1 MDDHLVSA
9 PPVSLSIE
17 SSESE
22 EISPDKKEEDKN
34 YDEIEREVKEL
45 KIVEDSVSDDSK
57 IDFSIL

>member
-9 PPVSLSIE
+9 PPISLSIE

-22 EISPDKKEEDKN
+22 EISPDIKEEDKH